1 MYETIILVIKERDE
15 LQHVMVRLTYIRHT
29 ENQYSR
35 KPRWWP
41 ESKFTKINICMGLL
55 FVSGLWSFVFVRDN
69 VMKQRKQQMKLK
81 KEVEIKVRKEVE
93 EEAAAAGDKQKKIN
107 Y

>member
-1 MYETIILVIKERDE
+1 
-15 LQHVMVRLTYIRHT
+15 
-29 ENQYSR
+29 
-35 KPRWWP
+35 
-41 ESKFTKINICMGLL
+41 MGLL